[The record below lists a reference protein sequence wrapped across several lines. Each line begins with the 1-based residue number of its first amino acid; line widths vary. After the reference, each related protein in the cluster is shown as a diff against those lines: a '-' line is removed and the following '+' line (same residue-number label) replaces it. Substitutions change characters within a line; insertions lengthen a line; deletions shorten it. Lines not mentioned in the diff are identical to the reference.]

1 MKPLEK
7 ILFFFLLP
15 VIALISYPPNML
27 FSAIGVVVVVVAGF
41 LLLGWALMRG
51 KSVALTFTIFV
62 QGLNVIIRI
71 MMFFSHAVPAHQSL
85 DITYVVFNLIGLCL
99 SFYLMLRLD
108 ERDVRLTMIA

>member
-1 MKPLEK
+1 MKPIEK

-15 VIALISYPPNML
+15 IIALISYPPNML
-27 FSAIGVVVVVVAGF
+27 ISGIGVLVFIVAGF
-41 LLLGWALMRG
+41 SLLGWALLRG
-51 KSVALTFTIFV
+51 RSVALTFSIFV

-85 DITYVVFNLIGLCL
+85 DVSYVVFNLIGLGI

-108 ERDVRLTMIA
+108 ERDVRQTMIA